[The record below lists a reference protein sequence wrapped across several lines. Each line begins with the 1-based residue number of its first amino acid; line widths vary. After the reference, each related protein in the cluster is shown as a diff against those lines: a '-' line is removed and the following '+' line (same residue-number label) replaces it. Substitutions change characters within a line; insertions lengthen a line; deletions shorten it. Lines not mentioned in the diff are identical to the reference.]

1 VPSPDPRFA
10 PPSPFARLVAAHA
23 ASAAGDGC
31 VVAALAGSLFFSQPT
46 GQAREKILLYLL
58 ITLAPFAVVAPVLG
72 PALDRVGGG
81 RRLGLVLTLAAR
93 TLLALLMSRYVTS
106 VAFYPL
112 AFGMLVM
119 QKGYSVAKSSLVPG
133 LVSNEGELIKANS
146 RLNIM
151 STVAGAIGAAP
162 AFGIH
167 EGFGS
172 KWSLLLAAVV
182 YAGATVLALK
192 IPKVQAE
199 QTRAEARAAREELHQ
214 PSILLA
220 GSVIAALRGCV
231 GFLLFFMLFALKD
244 DKLALGFAGG
254 CYTGGLFLGNV
265 LAPSLRE
272 RLREESIIASSMVV
286 AAALG
291 LIGAVGGGTLGFALA
306 LLGLGLGASAGKVG
320 FDSLLQRDGPDA
332 ARGRAFAMY
341 ESRFQL
347 TWVVGGL
354 IGLIPVAHQ
363 AGLLGL
369 AMVLLFAATSYGL
382 ALQTARRRGTY
393 RTRLLPDSVD
403 RKLRDARETAW
414 QRVRAVAARRT
425 RRRPPP
431 GEPASEPSRPPPPP
445 PPAHQRPAPGEADT
459 VPG

>member
-1 VPSPDPRFA
+1 MPSPDPRFA

-199 QTRAEARAAREELHQ
+199 QTRAEQLQADGYAPVIEVGLGEPSGPEGADRAVFQDVQGVHAR
-214 PSILLA
+214 
-220 GSVIAALRGCV
+220 
-231 GFLLFFMLFALKD
+231 
-244 DKLALGFAGG
+244 LALVAVHAAG
-254 CYTGGLFLGNV
+254 
-265 LAPSLRE
+265 P
-272 RLREESIIASSMVV
+272 VV
-286 AAALG
+286 
-291 LIGAVGGGTLGFALA
+291 
-306 LLGLGLGASAGKVG
+306 K
-320 FDSLLQRDGPDA
+320 
-332 ARGRAFAMY
+332 
-341 ESRFQL
+341 
-347 TWVVGGL
+347 
-354 IGLIPVAHQ
+354 PVKAEGEGQ
-363 AGLLGL
+363 
-369 AMVLLFAATSYGL
+369 
-382 ALQTARRRGTY
+382 Q
-393 RTRLLPDSVD
+393 D
-403 RKLRDARETAW
+403 DARDD
-414 QRVRAVAARRT
+414 
-425 RRRPPP
+425 
-431 GEPASEPSRPPPPP
+431 GDFD
-445 PPAHQRPAPGEADT
+445 APGEAQVGAVLDVEG
-459 VPG
+459 VPSEPLRQRLRCRDVRRNDVDPGEAASGELVERRSRACDDLARTAGRA